1 MIFFSPFNRY
11 LFYFFRHKNIK
22 NILMIAKDEMEQKR
36 GNQVALVIGIVLLG
50 LIIALAI
57 LF

>member
-1 MIFFSPFNRY
+1 
-11 LFYFFRHKNIK
+11 
-22 NILMIAKDEMEQKR
+22 MIAKDEMEQKR